1 MSIMINLENV
11 CPHDKKLVTALAAEG
26 LSAGAI
32 GNKFGFRVQKVV
44 AICKEAGVFVKTM
57 KERSPSMEEKMMN
70 LIIQGELSQ
79 QAISD
84 MLHVCTSRV
93 RKMQAEL
100 LEFECGKARDFW
112 RSKMAAKYRKVSS
125 LTNDGMTIADAC
137 RVIGGISTAT
147 YTRYKSAEKK
157 ASVVSR
163 G

>member
-1 MSIMINLENV
+1 MSTMINLDNV

-57 KERSPSMEEKMMN
+57 KERSPGIEEKMMH
-70 LIIQGELSQ
+70 LITQGKLSQ
-79 QAISD
+79 QAIAD
-84 MLHVCTSRV
+84 MLRVCPSRV

-100 LEFECGKARDFW
+100 LEFECGKAREFW
-112 RSKMAAKYRKVSS
+112 RSKMAAKYRKVAT
-125 LTNDGMTIADAC
+125 LTNHGMSISEAC
-137 RVIGGISTAT
+137 KVVGGISTAT
-147 YTRYKSAEKK
+147 YTRYKK
-157 ASVVSR
+157 AAN